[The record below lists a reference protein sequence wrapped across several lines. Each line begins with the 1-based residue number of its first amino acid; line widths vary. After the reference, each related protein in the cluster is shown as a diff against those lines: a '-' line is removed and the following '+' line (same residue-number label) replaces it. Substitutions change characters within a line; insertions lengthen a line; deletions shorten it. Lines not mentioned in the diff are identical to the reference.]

1 MQYYTILGQRVGSHI
16 VPSPPLPKPILSFQW
31 AGALTQNKKLAI
43 ATLSTITAVSAL
55 AMRGG
60 GKGDSK
66 TPPIQASS
74 GDEERFIK
82 YLPPQPVRLAMGA
95 RG

>member
-16 VPSPPLPKPILSFQW
+16 
-31 AGALTQNKKLAI
+31 LAI

-82 YLPPQPVRLAMGA
+82 EFVAKVEA
-95 RG
+95 EEKAKH